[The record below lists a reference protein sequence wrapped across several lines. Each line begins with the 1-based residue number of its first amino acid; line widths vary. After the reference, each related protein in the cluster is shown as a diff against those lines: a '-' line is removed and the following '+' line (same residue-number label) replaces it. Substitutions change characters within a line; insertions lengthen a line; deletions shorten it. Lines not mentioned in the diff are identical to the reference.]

1 MLGGTSQNLTIQ
13 GRNHENQRDQLY
25 YFANGQNL
33 FQQNIGTNT
42 KVTISFDWKATNPTS
57 GTFIIQYN
65 NMPWIYNNMGKTR
78 IYLYPTNSSGHVEVT
93 FPSSDVENMSSAVA
107 SGIELRLD
115 NVPTNTTI
123 TISNLKYEISQPK
136 YVGTYTDKSE
146 TASQDPSKYTW
157 KLNPDYHE

>member
-1 MLGGTSQNLTIQ
+1 
-13 GRNHENQRDQLY
+13 
-25 YFANGQNL
+25 
-33 FQQNIGTNT
+33 
-42 KVTISFDWKATNPTS
+42 
-57 GTFIIQYN
+57 
-65 NMPWIYNNMGKTR
+65 
-78 IYLYPTNSSGHVEVT
+78 
-93 FPSSDVENMSSAVA
+93 MSSAVA